1 MQPEHPSDHLKQFY
15 DQRVFTPEII
25 KDKLYA

>member
-25 KDKLYA
+25 